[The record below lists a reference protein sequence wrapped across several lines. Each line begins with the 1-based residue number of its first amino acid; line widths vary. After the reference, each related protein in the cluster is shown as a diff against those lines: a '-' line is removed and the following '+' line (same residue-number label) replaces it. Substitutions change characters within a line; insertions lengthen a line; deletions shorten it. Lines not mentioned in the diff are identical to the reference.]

1 VPHSQSD
8 VATSPLV
15 LDVAELDRHAG
26 EVLGAS
32 SWHLVTQDEVTAFA
46 ELTGDDQWI
55 HVDPVRAAEGPF
67 GATIAHG
74 YFTLSLATIAL
85 DEVVAVTGAGVVL
98 NYGSNRVRYPA
109 PLPVGARVRAR
120 IELVAVEAVKRGVQA
135 TFGLTYE
142 VEGSPKPCCVA
153 EIVYRYYPE
162 LPNSS
167 PKGTA

>member
-1 VPHSQSD
+1 
-8 VATSPLV
+8 
-15 LDVAELDRHAG
+15 
-26 EVLGAS
+26 
-32 SWHLVTQDEVTAFA
+32 VTAFA
-46 ELTGDDQWI
+46 ELTGDGQWI
-55 HVDPVRAAEGPF
+55 HVDPVRAADGPF
-67 GATIAHG
+67 GTTVAHG

-120 IELVAVEAVKRGVQA
+120 IQLAAVEDLKRGVQA

-153 EIVYRYYPE
+153 EIVYRYYAE
-162 LPNSS
+162 LPSRGPS
-167 PKGTA
+167 GPAERVASAPSGPSERAVPAPEGTA